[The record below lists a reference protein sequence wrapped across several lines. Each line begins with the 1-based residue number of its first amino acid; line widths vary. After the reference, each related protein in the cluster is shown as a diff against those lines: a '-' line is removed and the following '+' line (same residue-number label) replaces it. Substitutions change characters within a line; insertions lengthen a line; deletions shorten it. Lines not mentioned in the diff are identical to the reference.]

1 MVLLELKKIPESC
14 DVCAIHCALKDWNDR
29 GKKRHKLCPIVT
41 EHGRIID
48 ADKFLDACRSYAIT
62 DNDRNFCEK
71 LEYALNK
78 SDVIIPRRC
87 E

>member
-29 GKKRHKLCPIVT
+29 GEKRHSLCPIVSK
-41 EHGRIID
+41 HGRIID
-48 ADKFLDACRSYAIT
+48 ADEFLERCMSYAIT
-62 DNDRNFCEK
+62 DNDRKFCQQ
-71 LEYALNK
+71 LEYALSK
-78 SDVIIPRRC
+78 ADVIIPGRN